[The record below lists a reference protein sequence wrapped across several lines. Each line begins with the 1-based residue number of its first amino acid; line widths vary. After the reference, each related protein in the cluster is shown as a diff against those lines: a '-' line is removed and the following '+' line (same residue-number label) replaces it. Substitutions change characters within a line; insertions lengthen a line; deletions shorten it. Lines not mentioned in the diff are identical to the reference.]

1 MGKEISMRCKIAF
14 YDFGSAAIIHRH
26 LIDMARGEGAAISFC
41 AIQPNPY
48 YRSLLREVLDPAD
61 ILDVFSAL
69 PRRQASNDP
78 SVLASYQ
85 GGFVEDLAALKR
97 TLRRD
102 RPGSWWFNHGIA
114 IYQLYR
120 EFLARRRATHL
131 FMPTIE
137 TPEAKIAVA
146 AARELGLGVMVP
158 TDMRNF
164 SGGYFA
170 CDCVETPPAYAKATA
185 ETRARAMQFLHDF
198 RTNPFPARYLP
209 EVIPGDDDD
218 KIIERYLPPLRKRVG
233 RFVQAAL
240 ERPDLFEPAVIRLSL
255 MRNFAWLRE
264 PIRSQRAFRNAVQH
278 DIASIADLPKR
289 FIYYP
294 LHFTPE
300 ASINTPAPFY
310 VDQMRGVDALRLA
323 MPNGCI
329 LVVKEHPACLPLRP
343 TGFLRRV
350 RRLPGVMVAKV
361 TMPSLEL
368 VKRAALTATVT
379 GTAALEAFL
388 LGRPAILLG
397 PAIPSWLIGPHPP
410 ANDVGA
416 AIAGALD
423 NPPNDEFIIERVA
436 QFLSVRYP
444 FAYGSA
450 HEPGEPV
457 LRWGNMHRMWEALK
471 DHLERERRAKET
483 ADAQT
488 VGSFAVSCRS

>member
-1 MGKEISMRCKIAF
+1 MFKIAF
-14 YDFGSAAIIHRH
+14 YDFGSAAIMHRH
-26 LIDMARGEGAAISFC
+26 LIDMARSEGAPLSFC

-48 YRSLLREVLDPAD
+48 YRAIMRAVLDPAD
-61 ILDVFSAL
+61 ILDVYNAL
-69 PRRQASNDP
+69 PRRPTNIDP

-85 GGFVEDLAALKR
+85 GGFIEDLAALKR

-102 RPGSWWFNHGIA
+102 RPGNWWFNHGIA

-120 EFLARRRATHL
+120 EFLHRRQATHL

-137 TPEAKIAVA
+137 TPEAKIAVT
-146 AARELGLGVMVP
+146 AARELGLGVIVP
-158 TDMRNF
+158 TDMRHVR
-164 SGGYFA
+164 GAYFA
-170 CDCVETPPAYAKATA
+170 CDCVETPPLYAKATA
-185 ETRARAMQFLHDF
+185 ETRARATQFIHDF
-198 RTNPFPARYLP
+198 RTNPPSPKWTTLPSRHLP
-209 EVIPGDDDD
+209 EIIPDDDD
-218 KIIERYLPPLRKRVG
+218 DYKIIERYLPPLWKRTV

-240 ERPDLFEPAVIRLSL
+240 ERTDLFEPAVIRLSL

-264 PIRSQRAFRNAVQH
+264 PIRGQRALRNAAQY
-278 DIASIADLPKR
+278 DIESAADLPKR

-310 VDQMRGVDALRLA
+310 VDQMRGIDALRLA
-323 MPNGCI
+323 MPNGCM
-329 LVVKEHPACLPLRP
+329 LVVKEHPACLSLRS
-343 TGFLRRV
+343 TSFLRQL
-350 RRLPGVMVAKV
+350 RRLPGVLVAKV
-361 TMPSLEL
+361 TMPSLEI

-410 ANDVGA
+410 ANDVRA
-416 AIAGALD
+416 AISGAVD
-423 NPPNDEFIIERVA
+423 NPPSDEFIIERMA

-444 FAYGSA
+444 FAYGSV

-457 LRWGNMHRMWEALK
+457 LRRGNMRRMWEALN
-471 DHLERERRAKET
+471 DHLERERQAKERIGAT
-483 ADAQT
+483 AVA
-488 VGSFAVSCRS
+488 SLAVSR

>member
-1 MGKEISMRCKIAF
+1 MHCKIAF
-14 YDFGSAAIIHRH
+14 YDFGSSAIIHRH
-26 LIDMARGEGAAISFC
+26 LIDMARSEGAAISFC

-48 YRSLLREVLDPAD
+48 YRALVREVLNPAD

-69 PRRQASNDP
+69 PRRQVDDDP
-78 SVLASYQ
+78 SVLVSYK

-114 IYQLYR
+114 IYRLYR
-120 EFLARRRATHL
+120 EFLARRDATHL

-146 AARELGLGVMVP
+146 AARELGLGVIVP

-170 CDCVETPPAYAKATA
+170 CDCVETPPPYAKATA

-198 RTNPFPARYLP
+198 RANPLPARYLP
-209 EVIPGDDDD
+209 EIIPGDDDY
-218 KIIERYLPPLRKRVG
+218 KIIERYLPPLWKRTL
-233 RFVQAAL
+233 RFAQAAV
-240 ERPDLFEPAVIRLSL
+240 ERTDLFEPAVIRLSL
-255 MRNFAWLRE
+255 MRNFAWIRE
-264 PIRSQRAFRNAVQH
+264 PIRGRRASRNMAQY
-278 DIASIADLPKR
+278 DIESVADLPKR

-343 TGFLRRV
+343 TGFLRQL

-361 TMPSLEL
+361 TIPSLEL

-410 ANDVGA
+410 ANDVRA

-423 NPPNDEFIIERVA
+423 NPPNEEFIIERVA
-436 QFLSVRYP
+436 QFLSAQYP
-444 FAYGSA
+444 FAYGSV

-457 LRWGNMHRMWEALK
+457 LRRGNMRRMWEALK
-471 DHLERERRAKET
+471 DHLERERLAKEKIDT
-483 ADAQT
+483 SA
-488 VGSFAVSCRS
+488 AVSFTVSSLC